1 MWGAINVI
9 RREYPSWRRTLLS
22 SSWFWQGERG
32 CWSSSRYFSNIV
44 QIFFKCLSN
53 IFKCL
58 TKAEY
63 QIFNLFIFSD
73 SIHPSPVHERGW
85 KYPQWYW
92 RRFYPWVLHRK
103 MWRWWQPP
111 SRSSF
116 LGLPWWYILAYLHP
130 CSCSC
135 IFAMMVNTLETFTIK
150 MYMNFIFY
158 STFWQEES
166 FIIFPP
172 KCVPIWNWEK
182 NLKDSILETV
192 EIQSQRRESPTIW
205 FCHPN
210 S

>member
-1 MWGAINVI
+1 MEAHSNIYKYLFILNVI

-63 QIFNLFIFSD
+63 QIFNLFIFSN

-116 LGLPWWYILAYLHP
+116 LGLPWWYILASLHP

-135 IFAMMVNTLETFTIK
+135 IFAMMVNTLETFTIT
-150 MYMNFIFY
+150 MYMNYMLYYFLAGRIFHNI
-158 STFWQEES
+158 STQM
-166 FIIFPP
+166 
-172 KCVPIWNWEK
+172 CT
-182 NLKDSILETV
+182 NLELRKE
-192 EIQSQRRESPTIW
+192 SQRFHTPFKS
-205 FCHPN
+205 
-210 S
+210 